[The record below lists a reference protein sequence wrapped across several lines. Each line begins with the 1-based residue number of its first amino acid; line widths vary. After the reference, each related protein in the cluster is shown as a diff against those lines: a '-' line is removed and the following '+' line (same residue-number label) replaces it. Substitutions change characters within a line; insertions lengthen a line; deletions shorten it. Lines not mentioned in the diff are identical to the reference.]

1 MELQL
6 ENIGVI
12 KNSTIELNGLT
23 VITGINNSGK
33 STAGKV
39 LYAVI
44 EGLNNLKEKRDKDL
58 VVNFR
63 RACFKLKQILDI
75 DFIAKYLDMDKLP
88 ENIKGAI
95 LRLES
100 DYLFEILKNYK
111 YEIEND
117 IVDMKQA
124 VEALNVDVLSCSLK
138 EENHKQLSKKLKA
151 YFSNFD
157 EAKQRAV
164 ALFKDL
170 EIFFGDSGEEYF
182 SRKKVLNLI
191 KNELNGEIFPKQ
203 SKADKRISKIRI
215 NNKLELICDFSIE
228 NDSEIVE
235 KTKGTKR
242 FFYNNAIYVEDA
254 YILDRL
260 KENPRGLFSTF
271 SDFLFNERDTEDKHQ
286 GKLKKMLIN
295 EGSNSIIEQSIQQN
309 RLNDVLLKLKNIV
322 PGELKEKDG
331 TFFYE
336 EEGRKPLRVENLAT
350 GSKIFSILKT
360 LLQKGE
366 LSQETMLI
374 LDEPEAHLHPQW
386 QNSMAEFIVLL
397 VKEVG
402 VNILLTT
409 HSPNFLAAIEYYM
422 YVYNIKD
429 KCSFY
434 KTAREED
441 NYMVNYQPIM
451 HLSEIYDDFEYPYTL
466 IQEYLFRMRR

>member
-1 MELQL
+1 MKLQL

-12 KNSTIELNGLT
+12 QNSTVELNGLT

-39 LYAVI
+39 LYALI
-44 EGLNNLKEKRDKDL
+44 EGLNNLKEKRDKEL
-58 VVNFR
+58 MLNYR
-63 RACFKLKQILDI
+63 RLCFKLNHILDV
-75 DFIAKYLDMDKLP
+75 DFIIKYLDLNKIP
-88 ENIKGAI
+88 ENIRVAI
-95 LRLES
+95 LSLER
-100 DYLFEILKNYK
+100 DNFFQILRNYNFEV
-111 YEIEND
+111 ENN
-117 IVDMKQA
+117 IKAMKQGIEDLNA
-124 VEALNVDVLSCSLK
+124 DCLMCALKVEGSKLS
-138 EENHKQLSKKLKA
+138 SKKLEP
-151 YFSNFD
+151 YFSNLD

-170 EIFFGDSGEEYF
+170 EMFFGTSGEEYF
-182 SRKKVLNLI
+182 ARKKVLSLI
-191 KNELNGEIFPKQ
+191 KSELNGEIFPKQ
-203 SKADKRISKIRI
+203 SKDDKRISKVRI

-228 NDSEIVE
+228 NDLEIFE
-235 KTKGTKR
+235 RKKGTKR

-260 KENPRGLFSTF
+260 KENSDGLFSN
-271 SDFLFNERDTEDKHQ
+271 FLFEERDEEDKHQ
-286 GKLKKMLIN
+286 VKLQKLLKK
-295 EGSNSIIEQSIQQN
+295 EAKNSIIEQSIHQN
-309 RLNDVLLKLKNIV
+309 RLSDILLKLKNIV

-331 TFFYE
+331 AFFYE
-336 EEGRKPLRVENLAT
+336 EEDRAPLRVENLAT
-350 GSKIFSILKT
+350 GSKMFSILKT

-366 LSQETMLI
+366 LSAETMLI

-386 QNSMAEFIVLL
+386 QNNMAEFIVLL

-422 YVYNIKD
+422 YAYNIKE

-441 NYMVNYQPIM
+441 NYMVNYRPILN
-451 HLSEIYDDFEYPYTL
+451 LSEIYDDFEYPYTL
-466 IQEYLFRMRR
+466 IQEKLFKLRG